1 MDRFVDA
8 ASDYFLSHVK
18 KTEKKK
24 EEKNSEYRLG
34 KYLSRMP
41 NESNDFIVKKILD

>member
-8 ASDYFLSHVK
+8 ASDYSLSRVK

-24 EEKNSEYRLG
+24 RKKKKKYLEYRLG
-34 KYLSRMP
+34 EYLSRMP
-41 NESNDFIVKKILD
+41 NGVERFYR